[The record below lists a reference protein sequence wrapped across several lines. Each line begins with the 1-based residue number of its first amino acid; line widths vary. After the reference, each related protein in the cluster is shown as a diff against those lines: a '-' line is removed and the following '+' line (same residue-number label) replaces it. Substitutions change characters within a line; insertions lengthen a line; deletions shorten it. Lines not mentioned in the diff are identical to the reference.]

1 MANKATRSLTAGM
14 KVLGGANTPTFTLE
28 YLSPVKGK
36 QQGAFET
43 IVVPY
48 VELGRD
54 RSCGIR
60 FGDDTPTVSRKH
72 AAIERKGD
80 ETYVIN
86 LSASNPTLVNGRPV
100 NDRYFLNNGDEIQL
114 SLEGPRL
121 RYNTTKQGT
130 AKMGFTSRMNLV
142 MQQSIRPYRTAV
154 IAISMVL
161 LISIGVAGFLIY
173 NMQQTLVEQENLIA
187 LQTEITQA
195 QADSLA
201 QLNARNVDLSDRF
214 LATRQAFEQ
223 ERTRRERESAQ
234 MASTIEDL
242 REQSEELLASGGN
255 INYADIIEPLKGHV
269 LALRLHQLVMNV
281 GGESQ
286 AYDFGGQLSCTGFL
300 MEDGLF
306 VTARHCI
313 DLYGLEEGSAFA
325 QANIIEH
332 SGGSAVFHF
341 TAESYDGE
349 VNFSFTNKDLTAD
362 YSQDAMH
369 QIQLDENT
377 TGAVRETQFFA
388 GADWAYMQTSLSGGL
403 DYDKALSR
411 QLRNGTDL
419 FVLGYSYG
427 ERLRSSGNLEPY
439 FSTAKVALSGIEN
452 GVIQAAE
459 AGSDGGN
466 SGGPVFTLVDG
477 EPIVIGIVTGAYV
490 KIDYI
495 TPIGNF

>member
-14 KVLGGANTPTFTLE
+14 KVLGGVNTPTFTLE
-28 YLSPVKGK
+28 YLSPTNGK

-48 VELGRD
+48 IELGRD

-72 AAIERKGD
+72 AAIERKGN
-80 ETYVIN
+80 ETYILN
-86 LSASNPTLVNGRPV
+86 LSKSNPTLVNGRPV

-161 LISIGVAGFLIY
+161 LVAIGVAGFLIY

-187 LQTEITQA
+187 LQAEITQS

-201 QLNARNVDLSDRF
+201 ALNARNVDLSSRF
-214 LATRQAFEQ
+214 ATTQQAFERERARREQ
-223 ERTRRERESAQ
+223 ERTEME
-234 MASTIEDL
+234 STIDEL
-242 REQSEELLASGGN
+242 REQSERLLASGGN
-255 INYADIIEPLKGHV
+255 VNFADIIEPLKGYV
-269 LALRLHQLVMNV
+269 LALRLHRLDMSY
-281 GGESQ
+281 GGSQES
-286 AYDFGGQLSCTGFL
+286 YDLGGQLMCTGFL
-300 MEDGLF
+300 MQDGLF

-313 DLYGLEEGSAFA
+313 DLYDLEEDSPFA
-325 QANIIEH
+325 EANIIEH
-332 SGGSAVFHF
+332 SGGSATFHF
-341 TAESYDGE
+341 TAESYDGAIR
-349 VNFSFTNKDLTAD
+349 FSFTNKELTAD
-362 YSQDAMH
+362 FSQDPMH
-369 QIQLDENT
+369 RIDLGGGNQ
-377 TGAVRETQFFA
+377 GAVRETRFFS
-388 GADWAYMQTSLSGGL
+388 GADWAYMQTPLSGGL
-403 DYDKALSR
+403 AYNKPLSR
-411 QLRNGTDL
+411 ELRNGTDL

-427 ERLRSSGNLEPY
+427 ERLRTSGNLEPY
-439 FSTAKVALSGIEN
+439 FSTAKVALSGIED

-466 SGGPVFTLVDG
+466 SGGPVFTLHEG
-477 EPIVIGIVTGAYV
+477 EATVIGIVTGAYV